1 MTHVDY
7 LILNQEEARS
17 LTSMYNGLQACTEI
31 SNSVNGRSIVVTL
44 GDGGC
49 VICTDG
55 KSMMIPAMHLAS
67 SDLKAVSTVGA
78 GDTFVGAFGAFKLKG
93 CEDFRALYI
102 ANIAAALK
110 TAREETRASPT
121 YEEIKRHVDDYIMGS
136 L

>member
-1 MTHVDY
+1 MDY
-7 LILNQEEARS
+7 LILNQQEARS
-17 LTSMYNGLQACTEI
+17 LTSMDNGVQACTKI
-31 SNSVNGRSIVVTL
+31 SNSFSGRSVVVTL

-55 KSMMIPAMHLAS
+55 KSMMIPPMHLAS
-67 SDLKAVSTVGA
+67 SDLKTVSTVVA

-110 TAREETRASPT
+110 
-121 YEEIKRHVDDYIMGS
+121 
-136 L
+136 